1 MRRSPRTIPF
11 TPLNTVDTTNLSLQ
25 AFHQYFGAFT
35 AAFPMKSIR
44 TLLTLGLVPFVL
56 AINAQD
62 DPATNGKLNSLLYHI
77 DRMYVD
83 EVDKKK
89 IVDAAIIR
97 MLEELD
103 PHSIYIPKE
112 ELEEVNEPLKGN
124 FEGVGIQFNII
135 RDTIYVVDAIAGG
148 PSERL
153 GIRSGDRVVA
163 IDGETVAGVN
173 FKNSDVMKRLRG
185 KKGTKV
191 NVAILRKGEADLLD
205 FTITR
210 DKIPIYSV
218 EASYMASPSVG
229 YIKVSRFSATTMKE
243 FREKM
248 DELKKAGMQ
257 DLILDLQ
264 GNGGGYLR
272 TAIEMSDEFLGER
285 KLIVYTEGRNA
296 PREDTYATSDGRFE
310 KGKLVVLIDEGSA
323 SASEIVSGAVQD
335 WDRGL
340 IIGRRSFGKGLVQR
354 PVMLPDG
361 SAVRLTVSR
370 YYTPS
375 GRSIQKSYEE
385 GVEAYLREK
394 SDRFAKGELTNP
406 DSLHLV
412 DTVRYYTMNKRIV
425 YGGGGVMPDVFVPI
439 DTTQSSAYFG
449 QLVRRGVLNTF
460 ALNHVDQNRSSLLA
474 TFPDPETYR
483 TRFQVGAKLLEELVS
498 EAEKEGIER
507 DAEGLAR
514 SQALIE
520 LRLKALI
527 ARDLWNTSAYWQMIN
542 ADNPVDRSFQKAI
555 EALSDNTFQ
564 RMGMAKY

>member
-1 MRRSPRTIPF
+1 MASSCPAAHSVSNRSLTSATSGQLRAFHSIPMRIILRSPR
-11 TPLNTVDTTNLSLQ
+11 PLHSLLLPALFLTTALRV
-25 AFHQYFGAFT
+25 GA
-35 AAFPMKSIR
+35 
-44 TLLTLGLVPFVL
+44 
-56 AINAQD
+56 QQ
-62 DPATNGKLNSLLYHI
+62 DPAGKLESLLYHI

-83 EVDKKK
+83 DVDKNHL
-89 IVDAAIIR
+89 VDAAIVRI
-97 MLEELD
+97 LEELD
-103 PHSIYIPKE
+103 PHSTYIPKD

-124 FEGVGIQFNII
+124 FEGVGIQFNIL

-153 GIRSGDRVVA
+153 GIRSGDRILT
-163 IDGETVAGVN
+163 IDGENAAGVG

-191 NVAILRKGEADLLD
+191 NVSIQRRGESAPLD

-218 EASYMASPSVG
+218 EASYMAAPQVG

-243 FREKM
+243 FREKL
-248 DELKKAGMQ
+248 DELKKQGMN

-272 TAIEMSDEFLGER
+272 TAIEMSDEFLGGGR
-285 KLIVYTEGRNA
+285 LIVYTEGRNA
-296 PREDTYATSDGRFE
+296 PREDTHATREGRFE
-310 KGKLVVLIDEGSA
+310 KGRLVVLVDEGSA

-340 IIGRRSFGKGLVQR
+340 IIGRRTFGKGLVQR

-375 GRSIQKSYEE
+375 GRSIQKPYEE
-385 GVEAYLREK
+385 GVEAYRRE
-394 SDRFAKGELTNP
+394 RMERLTKGELTNP
-406 DSLHLV
+406 DSVHFA
-412 DTVRYYTMNKRIV
+412 DTAKYYTVNKRV
-425 YGGGGVMPDVFVPI
+425 VFGGGGIMPDIFVPL
-439 DTTQSSAYFG
+439 DTSYTSAYFS

-460 ALNHVDQNRSSLLA
+460 ALDHVEQNRDKLLA
-474 TFPDPETYR
+474 QYPDPASFRKRFKPGAEVMDALVDAASRDGIEPDPEG
-483 TRFQVGAKLLEELVS
+483 FAVS
-498 EAEKEGIER
+498 KP
-507 DAEGLAR
+507 
-514 SQALIE
+514 LIE

-527 ARDLWNTSAYWQMIN
+527 ARDLWNTSAYWQVIN
-542 ADNPVDRSFQKAI
+542 AENPVDRSFQKAL
-555 EALSDNTFQ
+555 ETLSDNTFQ
-564 RMGMAKY
+564 RLGMTR

>member
-1 MRRSPRTIPF
+1 MGNRRPPIIVTLRNALAYPSMSSRLLLALVL
-11 TPLNTVDTTNLSLQ
+11 PLAGLFPASAQ
-25 AFHQYFGAFT
+25 QGA
-35 AAFPMKSIR
+35 
-44 TLLTLGLVPFVL
+44 
-56 AINAQD
+56 
-62 DPATNGKLNSLLYHI
+62 DPATTGKIESLLYHI

-83 EVDKKK
+83 EVDKKAL
-89 IVDAAIIR
+89 VDAAIIR

-124 FEGVGIQFNII
+124 FEGVGIQFNLV

-153 GIRSGDRVVA
+153 GIRSGDRIVS
-163 IDGETVAGVN
+163 IDGENAAGVG

-191 NVAILRKGEADLLD
+191 KVDILRKGEIAPLE

-218 EASYMASPSVG
+218 EAAYMASPTVG

-243 FREKM
+243 FRDKL
-248 DELKKAGMQ
+248 DELKAKGMQ

-272 TAIEMSDEFLGER
+272 TAIEMSDEFLQDR
-285 KLIVYTEGRNA
+285 RLIVYTEGRTS
-296 PREDTYATSDGRFE
+296 PREDTYSTATGRFE
-310 KGKLVVLIDEGSA
+310 KGRLVVLVDEGSA

-340 IIGRRSFGKGLVQR
+340 IVGRRSFGKGLVQR

-375 GRSIQKSYEE
+375 GRSIQKPYDE
-385 GVEAYLREK
+385 GVEAYQRE
-394 SDRFAKGELTNP
+394 RVERLAKGELTSA
-406 DSLHLV
+406 DSIHMA
-412 DTVRYYTMNKRIV
+412 DTVKYYTMNKRV
-425 YGGGGVMPDVFVPI
+425 VHGGGGITPDVFVPI
-439 DTTQSSAYFG
+439 DTSQSSEYFG
-449 QLVRRGVLNTF
+449 KLVRNGVFNTF
-460 ALNHVDQNRSSLLA
+460 ALTYVDGHRQALLSSYPNA
-474 TFPDPETYR
+474 ETFRRDMVVSPD
-483 TRFQVGAKLLEELVS
+483 LLEGLQAA
-498 EAEKEGIER
+498 AEKEGIAR
-507 DAEGLAR
+507 DPEGLAR
-514 SQALIE
+514 SKDLIA

-527 ARDLWNTSAYWQMIN
+527 ARDLWDTSAYWQVIN
-542 ADNPVDRSFQKAI
+542 AENTVDRSFQKAM
-555 EALSDNTFQ
+555 EALGDNTFQ
-564 RMGMAKY
+564 KLGMAR

>member
-1 MRRSPRTIPF
+1 MRDPI
-11 TPLNTVDTTNLSLQ
+11 TPLL
-25 AFHQYFGAFT
+25 F
-35 AAFPMKSIR
+35 R
-44 TLLTLGLVPFVL
+44 
-56 AINAQD
+56 
-62 DPATNGKLNSLLYHI
+62 SLLFLLPFALILPVHAQQQDGRAAAKLESLLHHI

-83 EVDKKK
+83 EVDQKRL
-89 IVDAAIIR
+89 VEAAIVR

-112 ELEEVNEPLKGN
+112 DLEEVNEPLKGN

-135 RDTIYVVDAIAGG
+135 RDTIYVVDAISGG

-153 GIRSGDRVVA
+153 GIRSGDRILT
-163 IDGETVAGVN
+163 IDGENAAGVG

-191 NVAILRKGEADLLD
+191 TVAILRKGEPAPLD

-218 EASYMASPSVG
+218 EASYMAAPQVG

-243 FREKM
+243 FRDKL
-248 DELKKAGMQ
+248 DELKKQGMQ

-272 TAIEMSDEFLGER
+272 TAIEMADEFLGER
-285 KLIVYTEGRNA
+285 KLIVYTEGRTS
-296 PREDTYATSDGRFE
+296 PREDTHATKEGRFE
-310 KGKLVVLIDEGSA
+310 KGRLAILVDEGSA

-340 IIGRRSFGKGLVQR
+340 IVGRRSFGKGLVQR

-370 YYTPS
+370 YHTPS
-375 GRSIQKSYEE
+375 GRCIQKSYGG
-385 GVEAYLREK
+385 GVGAYQREK
-394 SDRFAKGELTNP
+394 MDRLAKGELTHP
-406 DSLHLV
+406 DSLRAA
-412 DTVRYYTMNKRIV
+412 DTLKYYTMNKRVV
-425 YGGGGVMPDVFVPI
+425 YGGGGIMPDLFVPI

-449 QLVRRGVLNTF
+449 LLVRRGILNTF
-460 ALNHVDQNRSSLLA
+460 ALGHVDAHREQLLA
-474 TFPDPETYR
+474 AYPDVERFQRGFEVDDQLMDALQAEAAKEDVEPDP
-483 TRFQVGAKLLEELVS
+483 
-498 EAEKEGIER
+498 
-507 DAEGLAR
+507 EGLAR
-514 SQALIE
+514 SRALVAI
-520 LRLKALI
+520 RLKALI
-527 ARDLWNTSAYWQMIN
+527 ARDLWNTSAYWQVIN
-542 ADNPVDRSFQKAI
+542 ADNPVDASFRKAL

-564 RMGMAKY
+564 RMGMAKP

>member
-1 MRRSPRTIPF
+1 
-11 TPLNTVDTTNLSLQ
+11 
-25 AFHQYFGAFT
+25 
-35 AAFPMKSIR
+35 MKSIR
-44 TLLTLGLVPFVL
+44 TLLTLGLLPFVL
-56 AINAQD
+56 VVNAQD

-385 GVEAYLREK
+385 GVEAYQREK

-460 ALNHVDQNRSSLLA
+460 ALNHVDQNRSNLLA
-474 TFPDPETYR
+474 TYPDPETYR
-483 TRFQVGAKLLEELVS
+483 TRFQVGATLLEELVS

-542 ADNPVDRSFQKAI
+542 ADNPVDRSFQKAL

-564 RMGMAKY
+564 RMGMARY